1 VRVSVYNSVDLR
13 PGERSPDVPR
23 CTAFIVLLTIS
34 TGLFATASAQTLLTT
49 KNVEVSFQNHLLRG
63 AVLRD
68 QEGTNDDFMRRYYLR
83 NSTSLPAGASLA
95 AYSAQFY
102 GFKVEELSAVDLAL
116 EGAGTAASLSLFV
129 GAIGNTLGLWE
140 EDKTWLMVGAM
151 SALGAAW
158 GASKVDDPNWR
169 IRLRWEDLDDMSVP
183 DK

>member
-1 VRVSVYNSVDLR
+1 VSRHSSL
-13 PGERSPDVPR
+13 
-23 CTAFIVLLTIS
+23 FVLLIILNGSLT
-34 TGLFATASAQTLLTT
+34 AASAQTLLTT

-68 QEGTNDDFMRRYYLR
+68 QAGTGDEFLRRYYLQNNAR
-83 NSTSLPAGASLA
+83 LSSDASLA
-95 AYSAQFY
+95 AYSAKFY
-102 GFKVEELSAVDLAL
+102 GLEVEELSAVDLAL

-129 GAIGNTLGLWE
+129 GAIGNTLGLWD

-158 GASKVDDPNWR
+158 GASKVDDPKWR
-169 IRLRWEDLDDMSVP
+169 IRLRWEDLDDMSAP